1 MRVAVVQSNYL
12 PWKGY
17 FDLIAAVDH
26 FVLYDEVQYTR
37 RDWRNRNRIK
47 TAGGLRW
54 LTIPVQTKGAFT
66 QRIDE
71 TRIADPGWARSHW
84 SALEQAYGDAPAFAD
99 TAAWLTALYRDFAD
113 DLLSDVNEAL
123 LRRVCEQLQITTPI
137 SRSTAHP
144 GAGGR
149 SERLLSICTALG
161 ATEYVSGPAAKGY
174 LDIDLFAQASVDVR
188 WFDYTGYREYPQL
201 HGTFVHEVSIID
213 LLFNTGS
220 RGREWLLGSGERVG
234 S

>member
-1 MRVAVVQSNYL
+1 MRVAIVQSNYL

-17 FDLIAAVDH
+17 FDLIAAADH

-47 TAGGLRW
+47 TAAGVRW
-54 LTIPVQTKGAFT
+54 LTVPVQTKGAYT

-71 TRIADPGWARSHW
+71 TRIADPRWARSHC
-84 SALEQAYGDAPAFAD
+84 SAIEQAYRDAPAFAE
-99 TAAWLTALYRDFAD
+99 TTALLAPLYDGFGD
-113 DLLSDVNEAL
+113 GLLSDVNEAL
-123 LRRVCEQLQITTPI
+123 LRRVCRQLGITTPI
-137 SRSTAHP
+137 SRSTDHP
-144 GAGGR
+144 GAGGP
-149 SERLLSICTALG
+149 SERLLTICTALG
-161 ATEYVSGPAAKGY
+161 ATEYVSGPAARAY
-174 LDIDLFAQASVDVR
+174 LDVDLFARAGVGVR

-201 HGTFVHEVSIID
+201 HGPFVHEVSIID

-220 RGREWLLGSGERVG
+220 RSHEWLLCNHERVC